1 MHDGVS
7 FNIKTLKGTHV
18 CNNTKKNHLI
28 TTDWIANKFHDMSR
42 INPEIKVGA
51 LEVQLYRGYAL
62 RVDKQKL
69 YRAKRIA
76 LETFSANHYECYNK
90 LYRYGHVVRNLN
102 PGTFVQIKCN
112 RNVLSEN
119 PTFERI
125 FVSFPAQKHG
135 YLNGCR
141 PFIGLDGCHLR
152 GRYGGVL
159 LCVVS
164 LDANSSLFHIVVS
177 ICEGEILDSWS

>member
-1 MHDGVS
+1 M
-7 FNIKTLKGTHV
+7 F
-18 CNNTKKNHLI
+18 
-28 TTDWIANKFHDMSR
+28 R
-42 INPEIKVGA
+42 INPEVKVGMIEA
-51 LEVQLYRGYAL
+51 KLYRKYAL
-62 RVDKQKL
+62 KVDKQKL

-76 LETFSANHYECYNK
+76 LEALSANHSDCYNK

-125 FVSFPAQKHG
+125 FVCFSAQKHG

-141 PFIGLDGCHLR
+141 LFIGLDGCHLR
-152 GRYGGVL
+152 
-159 LCVVS
+159 
-164 LDANSSLFHIVVS
+164 
-177 ICEGEILDSWS
+177 